1 MLSMI
6 FLVRR
11 NLILLCTLDCIP
23 LRGTMESPMYHY
35 VPLIQYLV
43 HSGLGHTCRL
53 ELLASVK
60 VGMHKL
66 REGVKTLNCFLHIL
80 KE

>member
-1 MLSMI
+1 
-6 FLVRR
+6 
-11 NLILLCTLDCIP
+11 
-23 LRGTMESPMYHY
+23 MESPMYHY